1 MVGLTGRTIRR
12 LRADWGSGVFDEVAL
27 AVVAV
32 AGYGG
37 DVRLYAIDSVEEVE
51 TNEDSQLL
59 TFGTFS
65 NEFSVRV
72 HGAQGDAMADQIVDE
87 VRRRFEAARPEDGHD
102 ATASS
107 PDGSASVSLGLG
119 ALAAGDCG
127 FTAVGGSLECPSAS
141 SRDR

>member
-1 MVGLTGRTIRR
+1 M
-12 LRADWGSGVFDEVAL
+12 FDEVAL

-37 DVRLYAIDSVEEVE
+37 DVRMYAIDSVEEVE

-87 VRRRFEAARPEDGHD
+87 VRRRFEAARLRDSRD
-102 ATASS
+102 APSDF
-107 PDGSASVSLGLG
+107 PDAPDSAVVRGG
-119 ALAAGDCG
+119 RAFAAGDGG
-127 FTAVGGSLECPSAS
+127 FTAVGGSL
-141 SRDR
+141 

>member
-1 MVGLTGRTIRR
+1 M
-12 LRADWGSGVFDEVAL
+12 FDEVAL

-51 TNEDSQLL
+51 ANADSQML

-72 HGAQGDAMADQIVDE
+72 HGAQGNAMADQIVDE
-87 VRRRFEAARPEDGHD
+87 VRRRFEAARLEDGYADQGHVQGD
-102 ATASS
+102 AASA
-107 PDGSASVSLGLG
+107 PQPCG

-127 FTAVGGSLECPSAS
+127 FMSVGGSLECHSGS

>member
-72 HGAQGDAMADQIVDE
+72 HGAQGNAMADQIVDE
-87 VRRRFEAARPEDGHD
+87 VRRRFEAARPEGRHD
-102 ATASS
+102 ATAAS

-127 FTAVGGSLECPSAS
+127 FTAVGGSLECHSGAS
-141 SRDR
+141 GRR

>member
-59 TFGTFS
+59 TFGTFR
-65 NEFSVRV
+65 NEFSVKV
-72 HGAQGDAMADQIVDE
+72 YGAQGDAMADQIVDE

-102 ATASS
+102 ATAS
-107 PDGSASVSLGLG
+107 
-119 ALAAGDCG
+119 
-127 FTAVGGSLECPSAS
+127 
-141 SRDR
+141 